1 MVFPRCIL
9 ILFLPVLLLAQSDFH
24 VNHCVLRCKDNHM
37 REMDNEWSH
46 DFTLPLLNLLK
57 TTGNETAA
65 YIKAQAICTS
75 NRLLEACVRNCNTS
89 QEASIILAGIRS
101 WHDACN
107 NLEEVR
113 AQFPCWKENGER
125 LSSVCRDQTIRLE
138 MDMLKFAKNQ
148 TQENIETICIDF
160 EHFSHC
166 FIQEH
171 GKYCGYRS
179 EVITARMFEN
189 NREAMFKMLKIRWN
203 TLPASCKYTQ
213 LRRDTYSSDRY
224 NENSGNPTKNMVS
237 ARYPIETWSR
247 PQLEDRFHG
256 IVAELQTAQKK
267 IKDQEKQITTFNS
280 RFRRSML
287 ERKSREEEVVERSKY
302 DDVVKENKILDMK
315 LKAAKHQ
322 LLIYTAPSARAAT
335 ASMMTGRSTFRQP
348 PSTFRQRQPMTATT
362 VHRSIDR
369 PPGSGPVIRKKSD
382 ADKLQLATD
391 EKLTIVRLNRTMKN
405 KNEEIEELK
414 YTIEKLRQRLAN
426 NANNS
431 DPPTRRSSSSKSSSS
446 NNNNDDDEK
455 DSELEEMS
463 EMSESARS
471 TPVIEEKKPRKGSNG
486 NNLHSSNAHSSYQ
499 PPRIPDQNEKQLM
512 EKLKVAENDLAMI
525 QEECELLKKANE
537 RLVQQSLSKST
548 EYGARESLE
557 EKKKIVELE
566 ENLKETEK
574 RIKESEHRRR
584 EDQKKFE
591 AMRMHYKTKYENV
604 KAEKKQMSMNSASA
618 AAAAVKENVE
628 DIDRSD
634 SPPPLIYEPI
644 RKRQSQSEISRSRR
658 ADDDLLQKLYI
669 EVADIL
675 NSHDVGIAEMSA
687 LGSGENSL
695 SRWQK
700 LYSELY
706 EELEKVRN
714 MLVVQY
720 DINQKQT
727 TEIKLLKEELE
738 RLKTVSAEI
747 LTKSKEEM
755 EQKQKKIFMLEE
767 QIRVI
772 AYSGQQ
778 PVKLLS
784 NQINIPTPKV
794 NTNLFVK
801 LIHVKP
807 AASLTSKFFFSMEFF
822 DFQLET
828 SPILDPKEQN
838 IEFTTVYDVLVS
850 NLLIHYLQTNGVVI
864 EMYRPASDCYKL
876 LAAATISLIPLFE
889 DNVLRKFCSEIV
901 MKSVDSGVDM
911 CTLRYEIEV
920 SQPISESFKKFKKSE
935 TARNMMPMKLESSE
949 EEEFEPLTIMVNRL
963 VGLDSL
969 GKDGSSEFCIVYEFL
984 SFSPFFTDFSTS
996 PEIRSKR
1003 DCFIPKNDIAKNL
1016 FASSSISF
1024 FLIENIPKQDGVI
1037 ATLHLPLN
1045 PLCKLGGSIKGN
1057 FPMLDTDGRPSSV
1070 SLDLCMIWKHEIP
1083 SFFLKTEP
1091 EKSVENTPVKDTPI
1105 LPQPVRRSSK
1115 QFDVTPVAD
1124 DEPILRDEIPDPPAP
1139 SVAQVL
1145 LKRKDSTSSTDT
1157 SFSNNSK
1164 DIFIPPVAKITPQVF
1179 DYELPSSDPAPLA
1192 PASEHEEEDRI
1203 VFEDDDEIESVSA
1216 VSSHRDSE
1224 PPLFPDDPTPP
1235 PPIEEVPEIQPETT
1249 KEEKE
1254 LTPRAQNPET
1264 PEDVTPRMENVPP
1277 LVDNDQEPKVHE
1289 SVGST
1294 PITQRS
1300 VEEVIGEP
1308 EQKEQEL
1315 EDVPRRELKTE
1326 ELKSLLG
1333 VLPPIAK
1340 PRNIPVGPLSLDDPP
1355 VASSRSINPTGRIV
1369 FGDPLHYSFPPSDS
1383 SSTSSPRQK
1392 APVPLP
1398 EYEGPSLVKV
1408 RKPLSPTDKDVLEPE
1423 MKVSIQ
1429 LESFELLPGSSLT
1442 PWTREDTKCF
1452 VDWVFLDFPNEQSK
1466 SSVFNF
1472 PRRPQESVELDF
1484 VKEYTLTR
1492 GQLSLLDQWI
1502 KNSIKFELT
1511 IVKVSPGDEEEL
1523 GFGSIFLASN
1533 NSQTKSIVIE
1543 VYDRNTSPQAELTVT
1558 VEFSRALLQQL
1569 NR

>member
-1 MVFPRCIL
+1 
-9 ILFLPVLLLAQSDFH
+9 
-24 VNHCVLRCKDNHM
+24 
-37 REMDNEWSH
+37 MDNEWSH

-65 YIKAQAICTS
+65 YIKAHAICTS

-203 TLPASCKYTQ
+203 TLPTSCKYTQ
-213 LRRDTYSSDRY
+213 LRRDTYSSDR
-224 NENSGNPTKNMVS
+224 VS

-348 PSTFRQRQPMTATT
+348 PSTFRQRQPMTAGT
-362 VHRSIDR
+362 VPRSIDR
-369 PPGSGPVIRKKSD
+369 SPGSVPVIRKKSD

-426 NANNS
+426 NSNNS

-471 TPVIEEKKPRKGSNG
+471 TPVMEEKKPKKESNG
-486 NNLHSSNAHSSYQ
+486 NNVHSSNAHSSYQ
-499 PPRIPDQNEKQLM
+499 PPKIPDQNEKQLL

-557 EKKKIVELE
+557 EKKIVELE
-566 ENLKETEK
+566 EHLKETEK

-591 AMRMHYKTKYENV
+591 AMRMHYKTKYENM

-618 AAAAVKENVE
+618 VKENEE

-634 SPPPLIYEPI
+634 SPPPLIYEPV
-644 RKRQSQSEISRSRR
+644 RKRQSQSDISRSRR
-658 ADDDLLQKLYI
+658 ADDDLLQKLYN

-675 NSHDVGIAEMSA
+675 HSHDVGIAEMSA
-687 LGSGENSL
+687 LGAGENSL

-889 DNVLRKFCSEIV
+889 DNVVRKFCSEIV

-935 TARNMMPMKLESSE
+935 TARNMMPIKLESNE
-949 EEEFEPLTIMVNRL
+949 EDENNFEPLTIMVNRL

-984 SFSPFFTDFSTS
+984 SFSPYFTDFSTS

-1003 DCFIPKNDIAKNL
+1003 DCFIPKNDIARNL

-1037 ATLHLPLN
+1037 ATLHLPLH
-1045 PLCKLGGSIKGN
+1045 PLCKLGGSIKGT

-1070 SLDLCMIWKHEIP
+1070 YLDLCLIWKHEIP
-1083 SFFLKTEP
+1083 SFFLKPEP
-1091 EKSVENTPVKDTPI
+1091 GKLVENTPVKDTPI

-1124 DEPILRDEIPDPPAP
+1124 DEPILREEIPDPPAP
-1139 SVAQVL
+1139 SVAQIL
-1145 LKRKDSTSSTDT
+1145 SNRKDSTSSTDT
-1157 SFSNNSK
+1157 SFSSNSK
-1164 DIFIPPVAKITPQVF
+1164 DMFSPPITPQVF
-1179 DYELPSSDPAPLA
+1179 DYELPSSDPPPLA
-1192 PASEHEEEDRI
+1192 PALEHEEEDRI

-1235 PPIEEVPEIQPETT
+1235 PPMEEVPEIQPETT

-1254 LTPRAQNPET
+1254 LTPRAESLEIPK
-1264 PEDVTPRMENVPP
+1264 DITPRMENVPP
-1277 LVDNDQEPKVHE
+1277 LVGNDQEPQVHE
-1289 SVGST
+1289 M
-1294 PITQRS
+1294 
-1300 VEEVIGEP
+1300 EEVVGEP
-1308 EQKEQEL
+1308 EQKEREPD
-1315 EDVPRRELKTE
+1315 EIPRRELKTE

-1340 PRNIPVGPLSLDDPP
+1340 PRNIPVGPLSLNDPP
-1355 VASSRSINPTGRIV
+1355 AAPSRSINPTGRIV
-1369 FGDPLHYSFPPSDS
+1369 FGDPLHYSFPRKLIKCISIPNFLNSASDS

-1429 LESFELLPGSSLT
+1429 LESFELLPGSSLI

-1472 PRRPQESVELDF
+1472 PRRSQESVELDF

-1511 IVKVSPGDEEEL
+1511 LVKVSPGDEEEL
-1523 GFGSIFLASN
+1523 GFGSIFLGSN
-1533 NSQTKSIVIE
+1533 NSQTKSIAIE
-1543 VYDRNTSPQAELTVT
+1543 LYDRNTSPQAELTVT

-1569 NR
+1569 